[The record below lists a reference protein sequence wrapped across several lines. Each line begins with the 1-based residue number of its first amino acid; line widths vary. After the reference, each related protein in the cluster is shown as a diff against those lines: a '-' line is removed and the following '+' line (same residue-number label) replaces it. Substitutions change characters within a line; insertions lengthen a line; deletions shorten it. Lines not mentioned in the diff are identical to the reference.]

1 MWYVSHCYQFRR
13 LRNFSFMLSITRRKL
28 MYLLPLGAV
37 WAPLTSI
44 AQNFTTFE
52 RSRLQIITR
61 TGKYEFIVETAV
73 TNRQHAQGL
82 MFRQSLAK
90 NAGMLFD
97 YKVPTPI
104 SMWMKNTFIPLD
116 MIFIN
121 NDGKVINIVERAI
134 PFSEN
139 VISSAGKAR
148 GVLEVNGG
156 TASRLGIMPG
166 DKVLHRIFGNME

>member
-1 MWYVSHCYQFRR
+1 
-13 LRNFSFMLSITRRKL
+13 MLSITRRKL
-28 MYLLPLGAV
+28 IYLLPFGAIWV
-37 WAPLTSI
+37 PLTSI
-44 AQNFTTFE
+44 AQGFATFN
-52 RSRLQIITR
+52 RSKLRVVTKS
-61 TGKYEFIVETAV
+61 GKHEFIVEIAV
-73 TNRQHAQGL
+73 TDRQHSQGL

-97 YKVPTPI
+97 YKVPTSI
-104 SMWMKNTFIPLD
+104 TMWMKNTFIPLD

-121 NDGKVINIVERAI
+121 NDGKVINVVQRAI

-139 VISSAGKAR
+139 VISSLGKAR

-166 DKVLHRIFGNME
+166 DKILHRIFGNME

>member
-1 MWYVSHCYQFRR
+1 
-13 LRNFSFMLSITRRKL
+13 MLSITRRKL
-28 MYLLPLGAV
+28 IYLLPIGAI

-44 AQNFTTFE
+44 AQGFATFN
-52 RSRLQIITR
+52 RSKLRVVTKS
-61 TGKYEFIVETAV
+61 GKHEFIVEIAV
-73 TNRQHAQGL
+73 TDRQHAQGL

-97 YKVPTPI
+97 YKVPTSI
-104 SMWMKNTFIPLD
+104 TMWMKNTFIPLD
-116 MIFIN
+116 MIFIG
-121 NDGKVINIVERAI
+121 NDGRVINVVQRAI

-139 VISSAGKAR
+139 VISSLGKAR

-166 DKVLHRIFGNME
+166 DKILHGIFGNME